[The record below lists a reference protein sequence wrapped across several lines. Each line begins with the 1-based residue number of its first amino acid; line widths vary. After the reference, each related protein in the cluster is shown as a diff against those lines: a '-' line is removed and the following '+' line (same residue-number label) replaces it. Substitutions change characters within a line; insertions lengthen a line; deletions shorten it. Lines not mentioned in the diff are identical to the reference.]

1 MHFFSGP
8 DYQINCAQNSQYA
21 DKKKHYAA
29 RVVNVQ
35 RAETLKSRLPNLNK
49 IYIL

>member
-1 MHFFSGP
+1 MRFFSGP

-35 RAETLKSRLPNLNK
+35 RAETLRSMFPNLNK